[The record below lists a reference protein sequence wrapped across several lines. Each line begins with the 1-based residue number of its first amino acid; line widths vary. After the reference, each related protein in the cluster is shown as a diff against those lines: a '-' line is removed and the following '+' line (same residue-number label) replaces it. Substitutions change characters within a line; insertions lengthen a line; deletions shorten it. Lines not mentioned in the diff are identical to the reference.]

1 METTKAT
8 FPRGALLIT
17 GGLVGAALISRL
29 FLSNANA
36 AMLLGLSQLVNPQAV
51 KPISDQI
58 DGTGD
63 EAVLGDWQYAGQNIT
78 YKYFGTEMHFYDHTV
93 SCLGC
98 LLPMQVASLGESNC
112 VGKSI
117 LLASLL
123 RNRYSADD
131 VYVVVGEYVK
141 LTSPPKDRGH
151 AWVILR
157 KNGGPWYLLE
167 ATMPPPVSNPWIT
180 ANEVSDI
187 YIPYVWFND
196 QGMTCYNA
204 ELCTINVSI
213 STRPCCHCGAC

>member
-1 METTKAT
+1 METTKASL
-8 FPRGALLIT
+8 PRGAFIVIV
-17 GGLVGAALISRL
+17 GLAGAAVVSRL
-29 FLSNANA
+29 FLSDANA
-36 AMLLGLSQLVNPQAV
+36 AMLLNLSQLVNPQAV
-51 KPISDQI
+51 KPISDEI
-58 DGTGD
+58 DSIGN
-63 EAVLGDWQYAGQNIT
+63 AAALGDWQYAGQNIG
-78 YKYFGTEMHFYDHTV
+78 YKYFGTKMHFYDHTV
-93 SCLGC
+93 SCQGC
-98 LLPMQVASLGESNC
+98 LLPMQVASIGESNC

-157 KNGGPWYLLE
+157 RAGSWYLLE
-167 ATMPPPVSNPWIT
+167 TTMPPPSGNPWVT

-196 QGMTCYNA
+196 QGMTCFNK
-204 ELCTINVSI
+204 ELCTIDVSI
-213 STRPCCHCGAC
+213 GDKPCCHCGAC